1 MNISIKDK
9 ITKKQT
15 PLVMVV
21 EIVAIVCILLIF
33 SFSNCSQYK
42 DMEKTAYTNMMS
54 AEGMRE

>member
-21 EIVAIVCILLIF
+21 EIVAIVCVLLIF

-42 DMEKTAYTNMMS
+42 DMEKMAYNNMMS